1 MEAGVE
7 AAGWTA
13 WDVLSYTLGGAA
25 LVVVSVPLLVLLWLF
40 DTLIWSRYV
49 GNPLRKLPRATDPA
63 ESWLFGMGPV
73 SVQEPSLAPNLRWAI
88 QCKGA
93 PLVYFRFWLW
103 DRVMVTDPDLLKR
116 ILVTESSNFSKR
128 LLPYQ
133 SVKLIS
139 GDGLVVSDFEKHDR
153 HRKMV
158 SEAFHYKHLKSLV
171 SVFSKQANLL
181 VKHWKGNDGKM
192 VPVHEDINK
201 CTLNV
206 IGLTAV
212 AYDFDSFAQED
223 TVGKL
228 FGQTFLNM
236 TKAHRDHRIHIVP
249 FFRYLPTEANKR
261 RTELRE
267 ATNDVIAS
275 IIRSKRAQHASIR
288 ARGEVPVINDI
299 LDILIQVKDEHGL
312 LTDEE
317 LLDETKTFVVA
328 GNDTTATHVV
338 WTLYALARHPE
349 YYQKCI
355 EEVDEVLGDKEEI
368 VAEDIG
374 KLKFLSMCM
383 KESLRMYPPVPL
395 TPRHVEND
403 VELAGYH
410 IPAGTVLFV
419 SSLVMHHLPWLWEKP
434 EVYDPYRFSPERS
447 KDRHPYSF
455 LPFIHGPRNC
465 IGQRFA
471 TMEATVILAKIMQNY
486 RLSLPA
492 DYKLTTT
499 VSITYHPTPKLE
511 MILRDRPTAEDRATL
526 AV

>member
-1 MEAGVE
+1 MIGIVYGIA
-7 AAGWTA
+7 
-13 WDVLSYTLGGAA
+13 SYTFA
-25 LVVVSVPLLVLLWLF
+25 LVSIVAFCGLALLSLWLF
-40 DTLIWSRYV
+40 DLLVWRRYV
-49 GNPLRKLPRATDPA
+49 RNPLRKLPRAHDPE

-73 SVQEPSLAPNLRWAI
+73 SVKEPSLGPNLRWAI
-88 QCKGA
+88 QCKGS

-103 DRVMVTDPDLLKR
+103 DRVMVTDPDLIKR

-181 VKHWKGNDGKM
+181 VQHWKGFDGKM
-192 VPVHEDINK
+192 VPVHEDVNK

-212 AYDFDSFAQED
+212 AFDFDSFAQED

-236 TKAHRDHRIHIVP
+236 TKAHRDARIHIVP
-249 FFRYLPTEANKR
+249 FFRYLPTEANRKR
-261 RTELRE
+261 NELRQ
-267 ATNDVIAS
+267 ATNEVIAS
-275 IIRSKRAQHASIR
+275 IIRAKRARHDSLR
-288 ARGEVPVINDI
+288 ARGEVPVVNDI

-355 EEVDEVLGDKEEI
+355 EEVDEVLGDNEEI
-368 VAEDIG
+368 TAEDLG
-374 KLKFLSMCM
+374 KFKFLSMCM

-395 TPRHVEND
+395 TPRHVEKD

-419 SSLVMHHLPWLWEKP
+419 SSLVMHHLPWLWENP
-434 EVYDPYRFSPERS
+434 EVYDPYRFSPENS

-455 LPFIHGPRNC
+455 LPFIQGPRNC
-465 IGQRFA
+465 IGQKFA
-471 TMEATVILAKIMQNY
+471 TMEATVILAKIMQHY
-486 RLSLPA
+486 RLSLPP

-511 MILRDRPTAEDRATL
+511 MILRDRPTIEDRASNS
-526 AV
+526 V

>member
-1 MEAGVE
+1 MEAGTD
-7 AAGWTA
+7 AAWTL
-13 WDVLSYTLGGAA
+13 WDLLGLSLGLGALIVLA
-25 LVVVSVPLLVLLWLF
+25 LPLLGLLWLF
-40 DTLIWSRYV
+40 DLLVWRRYV
-49 GNPLRKLPRATDPA
+49 SNPLRKIPRAEDPA

-73 SVQEPSLAPNLRWAI
+73 SVSEPALAPNLRWAI
-88 QCKGA
+88 ANKGS
-93 PLVYFRFWLW
+93 PLVYFRFWFW

-116 ILVTESSNFSKR
+116 ILVTESHNYSKR
-128 LLPYQ
+128 LLAYD
-133 SVKLIS
+133 SVKLVS
-139 GDGLVVSDFEKHDR
+139 GDGLVVSNFEKHDR

-171 SVFSKQANLL
+171 SIFSKQANLL
-181 VKHWKGNDGKM
+181 VKHWRGMDGKV

-212 AYDFDSFAQED
+212 AYDFDSFAEDD

-236 TKAHRDHRIHIVP
+236 TKAHRDLRIHTVP
-249 FFRYLPTEANKR
+249 LFRYLPTEANRR
-261 RTELRE
+261 RTELRN

-275 IIRSKRAQHASIR
+275 IIRAKRAKHASIR

-317 LLDETKTFVVA
+317 LISETKTFVVA

-349 YYQKCI
+349 YYRKCI
-355 EEVDEVLGDKEEI
+355 EEVDEVLGDKEDIE
-368 VAEDIG
+368 ADDIG
-374 KLKFLSMCM
+374 KFKFLGMCM
-383 KESLRMYPPVPL
+383 KESLRMFPPVPL

-403 VELAGYH
+403 VELAGYR

-419 SSLVMHHLPWLWEKP
+419 SSLVMHHLPWLWENP

-447 KDRHPYSF
+447 KDRHPYAF

-471 TMEATVILAKIMQNY
+471 SMEATVILAKIMQSY
-486 RLSLPA
+486 RLDLVPG
-492 DYKLTTT
+492 YKLTTT
-499 VSITYHPTPKLE
+499 ASITYHPSPKLE
-511 MILRDRPTAEDRATL
+511 MVLENRPTAADSASTC
-526 AV
+526 V